1 MRNISSP
8 AVGQRGIL
16 ALASPFSCSL
26 RCHFTVE
33 TQDQSFEVPAGSR
46 RARVMPKAAITLIDT
61 EVPGS
66 YQAYHLPASNSPLG
80 AIHATG
86 FLALMVPFRLDKG
99 SAQ

>member
-1 MRNISSP
+1 
-8 AVGQRGIL
+8 
-16 ALASPFSCSL
+16 
-26 RCHFTVE
+26 
-33 TQDQSFEVPAGSR
+33 
-46 RARVMPKAAITLIDT
+46 MPKAAITLIDT